1 MSRKFALIIG
11 NSEYQDARLSRLV
24 TPNEDAHDLAEVLR
38 APDIGGFAEVVTL
51 VNETSANVRLEIETF
66 FSDKKRDD
74 LLLLYFSGHGVR
86 DDQGYLYLAVKDT
99 RHNRLRATAVPA
111 SYITSEMDTSRSQRQ
126 VLILD
131 CCHSG
136 AFAQGMKGTPGES
149 VGTASAFKGTGYG
162 RVVLTASDSTQ
173 YAWEGEGDQVVGE
186 AENSVFTHYLIEG
199 LQTGAAD
206 RDADGQIGLDE
217 LYDYVFTQVVTR
229 TPKQT
234 PHIWL
239 FGQEGQ
245 ITIAQNPHPVQP
257 KPAEL
262 PLELRQLIESP
273 IASARRAAINELSSL
288 LSGSI
293 PGLALAAQQ
302 ALTRLVEDDSR
313 SVAHAAS
320 QVLAKY
326 AEAQRAK
333 AGTETE
339 THATED
345 QAKKTTEERTRPE
358 VAERTQARAEP
369 VRTVPEASGR
379 LAAQTLKEEPQVA
392 ATPDAR
398 QKVEREAPPGSEV
411 LKPMDFLFWLKWISV
426 HAIGIGLFLFI
437 LFFTDIWGSG
447 NSDSWFM
454 SLGMFGGL
462 AGVWGWLILR
472 QYGLRLGWLWIVG
485 NIAVAGIMG
494 AVGGAS
500 GATFDGP
507 PIFLILLILWPIA
520 NLIGGPA
527 AISWSRRTRKS

>member
-1 MSRKFALIIG
+1 MSGKFALIIG
-11 NSEYQDARLSRLV
+11 NGEYQDARLSSLV
-24 TPNEDAHDLAEVLR
+24 TPNEDVNDLAEVLR
-38 APDIGGFAEVVTL
+38 APGIGGFTDVVTL
-51 VNETSANVRLEIETF
+51 VNETSANIRLEIETF

-99 RHNRLRATAVPA
+99 RHNRLRATAIPA

-173 YAWEGEGDQVVGE
+173 YAWETEGDQVVGE

-199 LQTGAAD
+199 LRTGAAD
-206 RDADGQIGLDE
+206 RDSDGQIGLDE
-217 LYDYVFTQVVTR
+217 LYDYVFQQVVTR

-273 IASARRAAINELSSL
+273 LASARHAAIKELSSL
-288 LSGSI
+288 LAGSI

-302 ALTRLVEDDSR
+302 ALTGLVEDDSR
-313 SVAHAAS
+313 SVALAAS

-326 AEAQRAK
+326 SEVQHAK
-333 AGTETE
+333 AGPETY
-339 THATED
+339 ATEGR
-345 QAKKTTEERTRPE
+345 AKKAS
-358 VAERTQARAEP
+358 AERTPAETEP
-369 VRTVPEASGR
+369 APTAPEASGR
-379 LAAQTLKEEPQVA
+379 LVVQAKREESQAAAP
-392 ATPDAR
+392 PDAR
-398 QKVEREAPPGSEV
+398 EKVELKAPPSSDL
-411 LKPMDFLFWLKWISV
+411 LKPMDRRFWLPWIGV
-426 HAIGIGLFLFI
+426 YATGIALFLFVV
-437 LFFTDIWGSG
+437 FSTDVWGGG
-447 NSDSWFM
+447 NSASWFM
-454 SLGMFGGL
+454 SLMFGGL
-462 AGVWGWLILR
+462 VGVWGWLILR
-472 QYGLRLGWLWIVG
+472 QYRLKFGWLWIVG
-485 NIAVAGIMG
+485 NIVAAAAIG
-494 AVGGAS
+494 AIAPNSDAGTV
-500 GATFDGP
+500 
-507 PIFLILLILWPIA
+507 LILLILWPIV
-520 NLIGGPA
+520 NFVGGPVA
-527 AISWSRRTRKS
+527 VWWSRRSRKS

>member
-11 NSEYQDARLSRLV
+11 NSDYQDRRLSTLV
-24 TPNEDAHDLAEVLR
+24 TPNEDANDLAEVLR
-38 APDIGGFAEVVTL
+38 TPNIGGFAEVVTL
-51 VNETSANVRLEIETF
+51 VNETSANIRLEIETF

-99 RHNRLRATAVPA
+99 RHNRLRATAIPA

-199 LQTGAAD
+199 LRTGAAD

-217 LYDYVFTQVVTR
+217 LYDYVFQQVVTR

-273 IASARRAAINELSSL
+273 IASARHAAIKELSSL

-320 QVLAKY
+320 QVLGKY

-339 THATED
+339 TYATED
-345 QAKKTTEERTRPE
+345 QAKKESEDRARQE
-358 VAERTQARAEP
+358 VAERTQAKTEP

-379 LAAQTLKEEPQVA
+379 LVAQTLKEEPQAV
-392 ATPDAR
+392 
-398 QKVEREAPPGSEV
+398 APPGAREKIERKAQPSSEM
-411 LKPMDFLFWLKWISV
+411 LQPMDWRFWLPW
-426 HAIGIGLFLFI
+426 IGIYGAGITLFLFI
-437 LFFTDIWGSG
+437 INGTGIWTNE
-447 NSDSWFM
+447 NSSSWFI

-462 AGVWGWLILR
+462 VGVSQWLVLR
-472 QYGLRLGWLWIVG
+472 QYRLKFGWLWIAG
-485 NIAVAGIMG
+485 NIVVTGTMG
-494 AVGGAS
+494 AIGTSSYGGSIA
-500 GATFDGP
+500 
-507 PIFLILLILWPIA
+507 PIILILWSIA
-520 NLIGGPA
+520 NFIGGPVA
-527 AISWSRRTRKS
+527 VWWPRRSRKS